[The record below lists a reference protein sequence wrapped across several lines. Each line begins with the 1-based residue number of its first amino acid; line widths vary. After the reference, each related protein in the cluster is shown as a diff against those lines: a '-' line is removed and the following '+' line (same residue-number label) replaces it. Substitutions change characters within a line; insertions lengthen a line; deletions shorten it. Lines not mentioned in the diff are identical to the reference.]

1 MCGRAVMLALA
12 AALTFV
18 GPACANEQDPITT
31 GSIAPARSISE
42 LNVKGELGV
51 RAGFGFAPFAEEGL
65 VAEVPP
71 ARHHEFLTPVPAYLI
86 RFPAEGVGWDS
97 RRSGTRIG

>member
-12 AALTFV
+12 AALTCV

-31 GSIAPARSISE
+31 GSIALARSFSE
-42 LNVKGELGV
+42 LNIKGEFGLGDLV
-51 RAGFGFAPFAEEGL
+51 RTAFGFSPFAEEGL

-71 ARHHEFLTPVPAYLI
+71 APHHEFLTSIPAYL
-86 RFPAEGVGWDS
+86 RDLREVVD
-97 RRSGTRIG
+97 

>member
-31 GSIAPARSISE
+31 GSIALARSFSE
-42 LNVKGELGV
+42 LNIKGEFGLGDLV
-51 RAGFGFAPFAEEGL
+51 RTGFGFSPFAEEGL
-65 VAEVPP
+65 VAEVPL
-71 ARHHEFLTPVPAYLI
+71 ARHHEFLTLVPAYL
-86 RFPAEGVGWDS
+86 RDFRGVADPL
-97 RRSGTRIG
+97 

>member
-31 GSIAPARSISE
+31 GSIAPAMLFSE
-42 LNVKGELGV
+42 LNVKGEFGLRDLV
-51 RAGFGFAPFAEEGL
+51 RTGFGFSPFAEEGL
-65 VAEVPP
+65 VTEVPP
-71 ARHHEFLTPVPAYLI
+71 ARHHEFLTPVPAYL
-86 RFPAEGVGWDS
+86 RDLREVVD
-97 RRSGTRIG
+97 

>member
-31 GSIAPARSISE
+31 GSIALARSFSE
-42 LNVKGELGV
+42 LNIKGEFGLGDLV
-51 RAGFGFAPFAEEGL
+51 RTAFGFSPFAEEGL
-65 VAEVPP
+65 VTEVPP
-71 ARHHEFLTPVPAYLI
+71 ARHHEFLTPVPAYL
-86 RFPAEGVGWDS
+86 RDLREVVD
-97 RRSGTRIG
+97 

>member
-31 GSIAPARSISE
+31 GSIALARSFSE
-42 LNVKGELGV
+42 LNIKGEFGLGDLV
-51 RAGFGFAPFAEEGL
+51 RTAFGFSPFAQEGL
-65 VAEVPP
+65 VTEVPP
-71 ARHHEFLTPVPAYLI
+71 APHHEFLTSIPAYPGDF
-86 RFPAEGVGWDS
+86 RRVADS
-97 RRSGTRIG
+97 P